1 MSTADK
7 NSKAAPIIENNSHA
21 VIPDHVVE
29 SLARCLLPK
38 LRAFY
43 DSEDGQHAFAEWK
56 VQQENTI
63 E

>member
-7 NSKAAPIIENNSHA
+7 NSKAAPSIENKSHA

-29 SLARCLLPK
+29 SMARCLLPK

-43 DSEDGQHAFAEWK
+43 DSEDGRHAFAEWK
-56 VQQENTI
+56 AQQENTT